1 MANTAAQTYVGATG
15 ATGPAGAAG
24 ASGSTTYAGSLAS
37 SSSVAVSSGN
47 QTYLLTGTTGVTT
60 VTGGT
65 SGSILTLIASGQA
78 TGVCVVL
85 NHAASTNNLS
95 LRDSANL
102 GIYAGESVTF
112 VYNGTYWVETAR
124 NLKTILDYVQITSP
138 AAISA
143 TSQATATT
151 LITGSAVTYD
161 GATPIYIEAF
171 APSIDYGTNY
181 GATSQIHAFLDGSVL
196 CCLQLNQWAGAGS
209 SGPHDSVMYAL
220 RKYTPSAGSHT
231 FSLRGHYTG
240 NASNLNCNTGASGAQ
255 TPAFLQIKRA
265 L

>member
-1 MANTAAQTYVGATG
+1 MPWSFFTNT
-15 ATGPAGAAG
+15 
-24 ASGSTTYAGSLAS
+24 GSLKTSDQLTAGVSTVAS
-37 SSSVAVSSGN
+37 ASAITVNPGY
-47 QTYLLTGTTGVTT
+47 TILLTGTTAVNTM
-60 VTGGT
+60 TGGI
-65 SGSILTLIASGQA
+65 SGGMPVTLVASGQA

-85 NHAASTNNLS
+85 NHAATSNALS
-95 LRDSANL
+95 LRDSANF

-112 VYNGTYWVETAR
+112 VYNGTYWVEASR
-124 NLKTILDYVQITSP
+124 NVKTVLDYVQITSS

-171 APSIDYGTNY
+171 ASSIDYGTNY
-181 GATSQIHAFLDGSVL
+181 GATANIHAFLDGSVL
-196 CCLQLNQWAGAGS
+196 SRLQSNQWAGAAS
-209 SGPHDSVMYAL
+209 TGPHDSVMYAL
-220 RKYTPSAGSHT
+220 HKYTPTAGSHT

-240 NASNLNCNTGASGAQ
+240 NASNLNCGTGASGTAA
-255 TPAFLQIKRA
+255 PAFLQIKRA

>member
-15 ATGPAGAAG
+15 PAGATGAAG

-60 VTGGT
+60 ATGGT

-85 NHAASTNNLS
+85 NNGGSSNNLS

-112 VYNGTYWVETAR
+112 MYDGTKWVETSR
-124 NLKTILDYVQITSP
+124 NVKTALGYTELTANTNVT
-138 AAISA
+138 A
-143 TSQATATT
+143 TSEATATT
-151 LITGSAVTYD
+151 LITSSAFTFDGSTAIEIRTWAASFAGGTNWIVPVLYD
-161 GATPIYIEAF
+161 GTSIGLFAVAGAF
-171 APSIDYGTNY
+171 PWNAGSQQGEVVQSRRIVPTAASHTYSLRAYVDAGT
-181 GATSQIHAFLDGSVL
+181 GSVK
-196 CCLQLNQWAGAGS
+196 AGAG
-209 SGPHDSVMYAL
+209 G
-220 RKYTPSAGSHT
+220 
-231 FSLRGHYTG
+231 
-240 NASNLNCNTGASGAQ
+240 SGAVM
-255 TPAFLQIKRA
+255 PAYMEIRRA